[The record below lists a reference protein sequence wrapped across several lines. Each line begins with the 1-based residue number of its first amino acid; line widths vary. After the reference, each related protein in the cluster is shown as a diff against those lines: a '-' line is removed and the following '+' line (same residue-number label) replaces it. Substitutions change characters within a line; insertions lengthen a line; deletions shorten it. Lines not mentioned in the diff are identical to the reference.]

1 MAQRSCKTLGAN
13 LDKMNTAL
21 DKIEDRLGTR
31 KEKKNDRKVY
41 NKVFNTSMKTFQQ
54 LQKCKPKK

>member
-31 KEKKNDRKVY
+31 KEKKIDLL
-41 NKVFNTSMKTFQQ
+41 FF
-54 LQKCKPKK
+54 C